1 VTTTPNLGLQK
12 PGDDGVLDI
21 KVIDAN
27 MDIIDGAVGDVQTGK
42 EPAFTKNS
50 GFNKNKSDS
59 YSLDDS
65 NTLATSK
72 ALKDGLAT
80 TFKTSDCYYG
90 IGDYWI
96 TESTTNP
103 ATKWTGTTWTKVEG
117 RMLFGANGTT
127 YVIGSEGGLTQVTLS
142 VANMPSHRHLVD
154 SHGHTQSS
162 HYHYIA
168 KNSATTA
175 VTSISLTNTQ
185 YLYSRTQTNGY
196 DESYTLRGQS
206 TEANVGKTSNNGGD
220 NTGSASPYTNY
231 QGSGTAFNVLNAYRA
246 VNIWRR
252 TA

>member
-1 VTTTPNLGLQK
+1 MTETPNLGLQK
-12 PGDDGVLDI
+12 PGDNGTLDI
-21 KVIDAN
+21 EVIDVN
-27 MDIIDGAVGDVQTGK
+27 MDIIDGAVAGLQDGK
-42 EPAFTKNS
+42 EPVFSKNS

-59 YSLDDS
+59 YSLNDS

-96 TESTTNP
+96 TESSTNP
-103 ATKWTGTTWTKVEG
+103 ATKWTGTTWNKVEG
-117 RMLFGANGTT
+117 KMLFGADGTT
-127 YVIGSEGGLTQVTLS
+127 YTVGAEGGVTQVTLEL
-142 VANMPSHRHLVD
+142 VNVPSHRHHVD
-154 SHGHTQSS
+154 SHSHTQAS
-162 HYHYIA
+162 HFHYIA

-175 VTSISLTNTQ
+175 VTSISLTDIQ
-185 YLYSRTQTNGY
+185 YMYSRTQTNGY

-206 TEANVGKTSNNGGD
+206 TEANVGKTSSNGGD
-220 NTGSASPYTNY
+220 NTGTAEPYTTY
-231 QGSGTAFNVLNAYRA
+231 QGNGQAFSVLNSYRA